1 MATIV
6 PSSTTGVGG
15 GGCHGP
21 PLTWMNYGRIL
32 GIVCDMCKHLVILMF
47 IVCVCVYCI
56 VLYCIVSCI
65 VLYCVIIVLTLSN
78 LSTHSQW
85 NS

>member
-47 IVCVCVYCI
+47 IVCVCTLYCI
-56 VLYCIVSCI
+56 VLYCKLYCI
-65 VLYCVIIVLTLSN
+65 VLCNHCIDFVN